1 MNRKLFCIFVA
12 LIFLLASLPLGCSGN
27 RPTDMPSAEPTSS
40 LLPTVTPTPT
50 EEKPIGGYEL
60 DDSGDVLTVFLSTEQ
75 GAWTI
80 ESFDSAVIDV
90 KSKGAF
96 SGFTLFLVTPIE
108 SGTCALLLS
117 CETDGQISSHCKLE
131 LFVNEAYSLEV
142 MSSDVELGSAPD
154 DTKVTEPI
162 DFAIDYTKYP
172 EMLKDYL
179 GEKVVA
185 DAQLVINAFLNGET
199 SVAISPVG
207 NASGYANSVSCALNL
222 MCPPFEALTDYNSLT
237 AYSSGKLNWSFLGT
251 WEETRDALSDFE
263 AAVKGIMASIDKRD
277 CETAKA
283 MLLYSELT
291 KDSYYDYAFSESNN
305 HTPEQERL
313 VPSAYN
319 AIINRSGICTA
330 FAQALTFLYTQ
341 AGIDSIPV
349 SGDSPE
355 MFHMWTMVE
364 LGGKLYF
371 MDPTWDL
378 GGGFKYFGMT
388 ADDRCGWA
396 GGFDASTF
404 YFCGQ
409 TLELRSSV
417 ISERFAVL
425 HDSLDVGG
433 ADFKLFHSTQ
443 LATFCN
449 GAFSFDCAG

>member
-1 MNRKLFCIFVA
+1 
-12 LIFLLASLPLGCSGN
+12 
-27 RPTDMPSAEPTSS
+27 MPSAEPTSS

-96 SGFTLFLVTPIE
+96 SGFTLFSVTPIE

-237 AYSSGKLNWSFLGT
+237 AYSSG
-251 WEETRDALSDFE
+251 
-263 AAVKGIMASIDKRD
+263 
-277 CETAKA
+277 
-283 MLLYSELT
+283 
-291 KDSYYDYAFSESNN
+291 
-305 HTPEQERL
+305 
-313 VPSAYN
+313 
-319 AIINRSGICTA
+319 
-330 FAQALTFLYTQ
+330 
-341 AGIDSIPV
+341 
-349 SGDSPE
+349 
-355 MFHMWTMVE
+355 
-364 LGGKLYF
+364 
-371 MDPTWDL
+371 
-378 GGGFKYFGMT
+378 
-388 ADDRCGWA
+388 
-396 GGFDASTF
+396 
-404 YFCGQ
+404 
-409 TLELRSSV
+409 
-417 ISERFAVL
+417 
-425 HDSLDVGG
+425 
-433 ADFKLFHSTQ
+433 
-443 LATFCN
+443 
-449 GAFSFDCAG
+449 